1 MEGLLM
7 WIIDIII
14 VAFCCARF
22 FCIIGDS
29 KTPEI
34 IINIKVWI
42 LISIGTFLVFFL
54 VPLLL
59 GGHYSSNFVFRSG
72 YTFFWIPLVGIPF
85 VVVCIKIVAL
95 FYKRNIEKKVAAIK
109 EKAASE
115 VDKIKLVCKEINEH
129 IEQYYR
135 LCKLVGLLDNLC
147 ENNLKSEYMDKKAIF
162 FQNLMKG
169 KQMSK
174 LNLSTQE
181 KQSIAKLISNYKIGM
196 DYIPRISNK
205 INSMTNEDLI
215 KTWRSAKRKPHRFV
229 EKIKELIK

>member
-7 WIIDIII
+7 WIIDIVVII
-14 VAFCCARF
+14 VCFVRF
-22 FCIIGDS
+22 IYIADS
-29 KTPEI
+29 KKPEEV
-34 IINIKVWI
+34 IKIKQWRS
-42 LISIGTFLVFFL
+42 ISIGAILGFFL
-54 VPLLL
+54 VPLLF
-59 GGHYSSNFVFRSG
+59 GGYYSKEIIFQSW
-72 YTFFWIPLVGIPF
+72 YTALLIPLVATPLIITS
-85 VVVCIKIVAL
+85 VKMVRY
-95 FYKRNIEKKVAAIK
+95 YKKQNEEKKVAAIK

-169 KQMSK
+169 KQMST

-215 KTWRSAKRKPHRFV
+215 KTWRSAKRKPHRFI
-229 EKIKELIK
+229 EKVKELIK

>member
-1 MEGLLM
+1 MDPVKM
-7 WIIDIII
+7 
-14 VAFCCARF
+14 VR
-22 FCIIGDS
+22 
-29 KTPEI
+29 
-34 IINIKVWI
+34 
-42 LISIGTFLVFFL
+42 
-54 VPLLL
+54 
-59 GGHYSSNFVFRSG
+59 Y
-72 YTFFWIPLVGIPF
+72 
-85 VVVCIKIVAL
+85 
-95 FYKRNIEKKVAAIK
+95 YKKQNEEKKVAAIK

-169 KQMSK
+169 KQMST

-215 KTWRSAKRKPHRFV
+215 KTWRSAKRKPHRFI
-229 EKIKELIK
+229 EKVKELIK